1 MRNRFCLLA
10 LLLLPGSAMAA
21 APAGQPLSPDEI
33 RTFVSGKTV
42 REYVN
47 GQLLRQ
53 VYYAPDGRAFLM
65 KADRRHGLTEPSASQ
80 WKAQDQSLCRPG
92 LPLARPCQPMSRLP
106 DGTTRLY
113 YGSDSGYV
121 SLRVV
126 DGDPDQMATRVQHY
140 AANATVRGDM
150 QAEERR
156 GAMPG
161 GSYLTGDE
169 IRTLVAGKTLR
180 ETPAQHIGTADPP
193 TLIYLAA
200 DGTGYLAT
208 NRGQTT
214 WLGPWVID
222 GNRLCLQGAYWPC
235 ADFRRATDGKL
246 IKESGGPRG
255 TRSVELLDDDPEKVM
270 ETVANSYPYNQRIN
284 ARKNLEPK
292 SNEPAFL
299 GDATLR

>member
-1 MRNRFCLLA
+1 MRNQFYLLV
-10 LLLLPGSAMAA
+10 LLLLPGAAMGAS
-21 APAGQPLSPDEI
+21 PPGQPLTPDEI

-53 VYYAPDGRAFLM
+53 VYYVPDGRAFLM

-80 WKAQDQSLCRPG
+80 WKAQDQSLCRPD

-121 SLRVV
+121 SLRAV
-126 DGDPDQMATRVQHY
+126 DGDPDQLMARVQHY

-156 GAMPG
+156 GAVPG

-169 IRTLVAGKTLR
+169 IRALVSGKTLR
-180 ETPAQHIGTADPP
+180 ETPTQHIGAADPP

-214 WLGPWVID
+214 WRGQWVVD

-235 ADFRRATDGKL
+235 SDFHRTAAGK
-246 IKESGGPRG
+246 IMKEYGGPRG
-255 TRSVELLDDDPEKVM
+255 SRNVELLEGDPSNVALM
-270 ETVANSYPYNQRIN
+270 VANSYPYNQGSR
-284 ARKNLEPK
+284 
-292 SNEPAFL
+292 
-299 GDATLR
+299 